1 MNDKEKFT
9 QLNNISKDDL
19 KSLQMCAQ
27 TYYDSDSDLN
37 SEDYLAW
44 EHTDNDEEI
53 TLNQS
58 RKYK

>member
-1 MNDKEKFT
+1 
-9 QLNNISKDDL
+9 
-19 KSLQMCAQ
+19 MCAQ

-37 SEDYLAW
+37 SEDYLVW

-58 RKYK
+58 RKYKQIFNANASDSSKKYHE